1 MSSFD
6 LRANLQHV
14 ADRAQAE
21 LERQDA
27 SQPVYGTGLWRALLL
42 VNAAHVQH
50 LLRSEVIDEAG
61 FAAMARAVDATLQ
74 GEPEAET
81 YPGVLQ
87 DAEERIDALL
97 PREFAGAVTLGS
109 SRVET
114 LATALRI
121 TWRWRALDIHA
132 SIEGFLESLLTLAD
146 AHAVTIM
153 AATWDRRPANPTTLA
168 HFLGGGIGAQ
178 GLAVK
183 RLELAIDQVDRSP
196 LGAGVLAGDVLEAD
210 RERLAKDLGFRAPI
224 TNTLDALGSVEDLA
238 GLAEACA
245 SALAASRRLMVE
257 LLTWIR
263 TEPTSFFLDERWESY
278 PEPSMPS
285 LSISAQ
291 LEHLVLQLQQ
301 AEFASRGFVELVRSL
316 PYGPLGAALETVA
329 EAMDDVLGKSL
340 AGIARSTAAIHEA
353 LIVNRAYLANRAA
366 RLYTTASDLVP
377 FLMTEES
384 LPPTAAR
391 QIASMVVSRLREANL
406 EASAVTQDMIDSA
419 AVLVIGR
426 ELKVEME
433 TLGRYLAPRRFIERR
448 QVLGSPAAEKTREWL
463 GLERELLA
471 GHRAWADGRRSTW
484 RTAEAT
490 LVEVLASS
498 VEDEE

>member
-14 ADRAQAE
+14 ADRAQVE
-21 LERQDA
+21 LDRHA
-27 SQPVYGTGLWRALLL
+27 SSQPVQESNLWRALLL

-61 FAAMARAVDATLQ
+61 FAAIARALDGTMQATADVSS
-74 GEPEAET
+74 PVAM
-81 YPGVLQ
+81 LQ
-87 DAEERIDALL
+87 DIEERIDAML
-97 PREFAGAVTLGS
+97 PQTFAGAATLGA

-114 LATALRI
+114 LSTALRM
-121 TWRWRALDIHA
+121 TWRWRALEIHA
-132 SIEGFLESLLTLAD
+132 SIGEFLESLLTLAD

-168 HFLGGGIGAQ
+168 HFLGGAIGAQ
-178 GLAVK
+178 GVAIK

-196 LGAGVLAGDVLEAD
+196 FGSGVMAGDVLEAD
-210 RERLAKDLGFRAPI
+210 RERLAMDLGFRTPI
-224 TNTLDALGSVEDLA
+224 TNTLDALGSVEDLV
-238 GLAEACA
+238 GLAEASV
-245 SALAASRRLMVE
+245 SAISASRRLMTE

-285 LSISAQ
+285 HSISAQ

-301 AEFASRGFVELVRSL
+301 AESASRGFVDLVRGL
-316 PYGPLGAALETVA
+316 PYGPLGAAWETVA
-329 EAMDDVLGKSL
+329 LAMDNVLERSRG
-340 AGIARSTAAIHEA
+340 GVERSTAAIHEA
-353 LIVNRAYLANRAA
+353 LIVNRAYLANRAG
-366 RLYTTASDLVP
+366 RMYTTASDLVP

-384 LPPTAAR
+384 LPPTASR

-463 GLERELLA
+463 ALEREHLA
-471 GHRAWADGRRSTW
+471 GYEVWADGRRAAW
-484 RTAEAT
+484 RKAEEMLATA
-490 LVEVLASS
+490 VASA
-498 VEDEE
+498 VEDEG